1 MSLKRQM
8 IGKDLNRSSSVSA
21 NSSPIMTRIKI
32 QIPKRCRK
40 EPVISRLTSEHGLTV
55 NITGAM
61 LGAHSYEEG
70 WFDLELHGLPL
81 QVQSAIAYLQDLN
94 VKIWGKPNPD
104 GDGW

>member
-1 MSLKRQM
+1 MQM
-8 IGKDLNRSSSVSA
+8 IGKRLSRSSSASA

-32 QIPKRCRK
+32 QIPKRCMK

-70 WFDLELHGLPL
+70 WFDLELHGLPQ
-81 QVQSAIAYLQDLN
+81 QVQSALAYLQELN

-104 GDGW
+104 GDSW